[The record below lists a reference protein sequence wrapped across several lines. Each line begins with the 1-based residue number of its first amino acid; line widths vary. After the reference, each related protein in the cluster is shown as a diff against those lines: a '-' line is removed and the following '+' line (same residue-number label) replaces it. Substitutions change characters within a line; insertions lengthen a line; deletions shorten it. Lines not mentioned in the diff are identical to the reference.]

1 MAVKSEDRE
10 ILRNWINL
18 EKFKVEVKLKV
29 VYDRWMDPGGQWG
42 RDGDI
47 GGGSKEGGGDMWD
60 LFKNHLKKK
69 KKWVIKMGAENNS
82 RMFV

>member
-10 ILRNWINL
+10 ILGNWINL

-29 VYDRWMDPGGQWG
+29 VYERWMDPGGQWE

-47 GGGSKEGGGDMWD
+47 GEGSKGGGDTWD

-69 KKWVIKMGAENNS
+69 KKWVIKVGA
-82 RMFV
+82 RK